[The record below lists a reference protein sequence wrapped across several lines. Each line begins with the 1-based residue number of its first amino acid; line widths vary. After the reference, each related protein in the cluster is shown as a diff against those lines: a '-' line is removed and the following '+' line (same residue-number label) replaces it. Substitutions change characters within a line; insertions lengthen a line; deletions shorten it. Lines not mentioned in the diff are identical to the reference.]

1 MSSSFLSAM
10 WNFAKRAGGLAL
22 GFEIPSE
29 KTPTGP
35 KGLSGEVAAVEE
47 VAVPA

>member
-1 MSSSFLSAM
+1 M
-10 WNFAKRAGGLAL
+10 AL

-35 KGLSGEVAAVEE
+35 NGMSVEVAAVEE